1 MDLEMQVAFRIW
13 EGNKP
18 QNCKVINCLIL
29 SHPVFGTSL
38 EKQWEM
44 DSTSWGKVG
53 RSPHTT
59 VFFCGLTGSVH
70 RIRKKNRDA

>member
-1 MDLEMQVAFRIW
+1 MDQEMQVAFRSW
-13 EGNKP
+13 ECNKP
-18 QNCKVINCLIL
+18 QNCKVINCLVL

-53 RSPHTT
+53 RSPHTA
-59 VFFCGLTGSVH
+59 VFFCGLTGLYTE
-70 RIRKKNRDA
+70 